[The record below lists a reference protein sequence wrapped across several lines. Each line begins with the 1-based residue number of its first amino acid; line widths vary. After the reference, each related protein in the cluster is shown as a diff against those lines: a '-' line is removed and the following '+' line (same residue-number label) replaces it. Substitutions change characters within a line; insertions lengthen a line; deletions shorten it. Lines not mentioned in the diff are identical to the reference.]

1 MIWWKKAIII
11 FVVFI
16 GFIFLFN
23 SVIMP
28 WYVRHDTLVKVPSVI
43 GMRYEEAVKVLD
55 DADLEGLQ
63 GDVRYDES
71 KPIGTILDQNPP
83 ADQMVKDGRRIYL
96 VVSGGETLYDV
107 PNLVGRTVRES
118 KFMLAQRNLEL
129 QEVETKPSMQYP
141 PGIII
146 SQIELTGTKLKKGS
160 RVSVV
165 VSTGMDAGDLKIPE
179 LVGKNVEEAKK
190 IILQNK
196 FTIGK
201 INFQPSTT
209 VPVNGVIDQYPKANT
224 MAKENQR
231 IDLFVNKVVKK
242 EIPDENEMNSMEE
255 VDKDNED
262 SELDIEKPKPTEKDK
277 KDIKKEEK
285 PKPTDKK
292 DDKKTDKKDE
302 KKKTDKPKDTEKK
315 DDGTK
320 F

>member
-1 MIWWKKAIII
+1 
-11 FVVFI
+11 
-16 GFIFLFN
+16 
-23 SVIMP
+23 
-28 WYVRHDTLVKVPSVI
+28 
-43 GMRYEEAVKVLD
+43 
-55 DADLEGLQ
+55 
-63 GDVRYDES
+63 
-71 KPIGTILDQNPP
+71 
-83 ADQMVKDGRRIYL
+83 
-96 VVSGGETLYDV
+96 
-107 PNLVGRTVRES
+107 
-118 KFMLAQRNLEL
+118 
-129 QEVETKPSMQYP
+129 MQYP
-141 PGIII
+141 PGIVI
-146 SQIELTGTKLKKGS
+146 SQVELTGTKLKKGS

-165 VSTGMDAGDLKIPE
+165 VSTGMDAGDLKIPD

-209 VPVNGVIDQYPKANT
+209 VPVNAVIDQYPKSNT

-255 VDKDNED
+255 IDKDNED
-262 SELDIEKPKPTEKDK
+262 IEKDSDKPKSLDKEKKDK
-277 KDIKKEEK
+277 KEDIKKEEK

-292 DDKKTDKKDE
+292 DDKKTEKKDE